1 MWAARLLPASQQRR
15 FAGAGGRDRPSQKQ
29 LSKRKADLVAEK
41 FNSRQKEV
49 TASREDYAN
58 GPVRLPKND
67 GFDPWS
73 ALAQRVCRLCSR
85 KPVIGYCNRCSIE
98 LCGACITRMH
108 TAPFK
113 WICVE
118 CACGSD
124 ESEEQAKLVV
134 SCQNEEVGKRS
145 AVLAQPGMETEND
158 LAGALAERI
167 LGDKG
172 RHLEMAWWAEVKR
185 KDWALHGERPV
196 MPFAVMK
203 AYAAAKPPGN
213 EDEAEDEMGLPSA
226 GSSDPHPHGEG
237 STVAEVVRSVVK
249 AEPKEDEA
257 ALSDDEGKSAK
268 RRRTLPGE
276 GHRLEPVELR
286 APTTPA
292 GTPAAR
298 TVGLVVA
305 PPKTRARGSAAKA
318 LMVAASEDLMKQARI
333 NYGELVYAKSTAIAK
348 ESKARLVVQIA
359 EARNLEPFP
368 LTPAVIGEVAAVL
381 RAADFASG
389 ATYLS
394 EAKQVHL
401 RKGYKWD
408 SSLDLAMQDAER
420 ALTRALGPVVKAEE
434 IPPKLWRVWQE
445 AGRHGFTRSQMQP
458 QAGPE
463 LWGMGS
469 AFLLRETELAHLL
482 MGSVAL
488 DLERRE
494 ITLLLSMSK
503 TDPGGKGARRTR
515 SCVCSWPPEEEG
527 EIDCPFHATV
537 KVMAGRTKVLRGMG
551 YEEEELKEFTV
562 VGQVGCPTLMVSKEA
577 MIAALRRDTEEACR
591 SVDLAKHRLA
601 APNFERVTGHSLRR
615 SGAKDAVKRHGLP
628 LAMVQWLGRWGSGA
642 VQGYVEDA
650 LEEMPENKV
659 ALTTW
664 EGVARKTLEQTA
676 KFEEI
681 QRMIETVKAEVKTN
695 DQNTRTMVQEIRDQ
709 ARPKLVLNLSTLMVH
724 ATARSDSSEW
734 VGNPLNWVTRCG
746 GWRWA
751 AAGRLAKPLSAREQ
765 VGEAVAICSKCR
777 PDMIAEDLID
787 SSIPFSW

>member
-1 MWAARLLPASQQRR
+1 
-15 FAGAGGRDRPSQKQ
+15 
-29 LSKRKADLVAEK
+29 
-41 FNSRQKEV
+41 
-49 TASREDYAN
+49 
-58 GPVRLPKND
+58 
-67 GFDPWS
+67 
-73 ALAQRVCRLCSR
+73 
-85 KPVIGYCNRCSIE
+85 
-98 LCGACITRMH
+98 
-108 TAPFK
+108 
-113 WICVE
+113 
-118 CACGSD
+118 
-124 ESEEQAKLVV
+124 
-134 SCQNEEVGKRS
+134 
-145 AVLAQPGMETEND
+145 
-158 LAGALAERI
+158 
-167 LGDKG
+167 
-172 RHLEMAWWAEVKR
+172 
-185 KDWALHGERPV
+185 
-196 MPFAVMK
+196 
-203 AYAAAKPPGN
+203 
-213 EDEAEDEMGLPSA
+213 
-226 GSSDPHPHGEG
+226 
-237 STVAEVVRSVVK
+237 
-249 AEPKEDEA
+249 
-257 ALSDDEGKSAK
+257 
-268 RRRTLPGE
+268 
-276 GHRLEPVELR
+276 
-286 APTTPA
+286 
-292 GTPAAR
+292 
-298 TVGLVVA
+298 
-305 PPKTRARGSAAKA
+305 
-318 LMVAASEDLMKQARI
+318 MVAASEDLMKQARI

-389 ATYLS
+389 ATYLA

-401 RKGYKWD
+401 RKGYQWD
-408 SSLDLAMQDAER
+408 ASDLAMQDAER

-494 ITLLLSMSK
+494 VTLLLSMSK

-527 EIDCPFHATV
+527 EMDCPFHATV

-551 YEEEELKEFTV
+551 YQEEELKEFTV
-562 VGQVGCPTLMVSKEA
+562 VGQVGCPALMVSKEA
-577 MIAALRRDTEEACR
+577 MIAALRKDAEEACK
-591 SVDLAKHRLA
+591 SVNLAKHRLTA
-601 APNFERVTGHSLRR
+601 LNFERVTGHSLRR

-628 LAMVQWLGRWGSGA
+628 LAMVQWLGRWGSSA

-681 QRMIETVKAEVKTN
+681 QKMIELVKTEVRTN

-746 GWRWA
+746 GCRWA

>member
-1 MWAARLLPASQQRR
+1 M
-15 FAGAGGRDRPSQKQ
+15 
-29 LSKRKADLVAEK
+29 
-41 FNSRQKEV
+41 
-49 TASREDYAN
+49 
-58 GPVRLPKND
+58 
-67 GFDPWS
+67 
-73 ALAQRVCRLCSR
+73 
-85 KPVIGYCNRCSIE
+85 
-98 LCGACITRMH
+98 
-108 TAPFK
+108 
-113 WICVE
+113 
-118 CACGSD
+118 
-124 ESEEQAKLVV
+124 
-134 SCQNEEVGKRS
+134 
-145 AVLAQPGMETEND
+145 
-158 LAGALAERI
+158 
-167 LGDKG
+167 
-172 RHLEMAWWAEVKR
+172 
-185 KDWALHGERPV
+185 
-196 MPFAVMK
+196 
-203 AYAAAKPPGN
+203 
-213 EDEAEDEMGLPSA
+213 
-226 GSSDPHPHGEG
+226 
-237 STVAEVVRSVVK
+237 
-249 AEPKEDEA
+249 
-257 ALSDDEGKSAK
+257 
-268 RRRTLPGE
+268 
-276 GHRLEPVELR
+276 
-286 APTTPA
+286 
-292 GTPAAR
+292 
-298 TVGLVVA
+298 
-305 PPKTRARGSAAKA
+305 
-318 LMVAASEDLMKQARI
+318 
-333 NYGELVYAKSTAIAK
+333 
-348 ESKARLVVQIA
+348 VQIA

-389 ATYLS
+389 ATYLA

-401 RKGYKWD
+401 RKGYQWD

-445 AGRHGFTRSQMQP
+445 AGRHGFTRSQIQP

-469 AFLLRETELAHLL
+469 VFLLRETELAHLL
-482 MGSVAL
+482 MGSVSL

-494 ITLLLSMSK
+494 VTLLLSMSK

-527 EIDCPFHATV
+527 EMDYPFHATV

-562 VGQVGCPTLMVSKEA
+562 VGQVGCPALMVSKEA
-577 MIAALRRDTEEACR
+577 MIAALRKDAEEACK
-591 SVDLAKHRLA
+591 SVNLAKHRLA
-601 APNFERVTGHSLRR
+601 ALNFERVTGHSLSR

-628 LAMVQWLGRWGSGA
+628 LAMVQWLGRWGSSA

-664 EGVARKTLEQTA
+664 EGVARKTLEQIA

-681 QRMIETVKAEVKTN
+681 QKMIEMVKTEVKTN